1 MGYSGHVPGGRDHF
15 GSAAVAGSMEVPG
28 MVAQRDHVSGRPA
41 AEHSHADKSL
51 SRTAAASRAGYQ
63 GHRPDLSNDVGESYW
78 GAVPGAE
85 GSRRGG
91 RPRLDAWSA

>member
-1 MGYSGHVPGGRDHF
+1 
-15 GSAAVAGSMEVPG
+15 
-28 MVAQRDHVSGRPA
+28 MVAQRDHLSGRPA

-78 GAVPGAE
+78 GAVPGAD

-91 RPRLDAWSA
+91 GRAWTRGAPEGAHHGACRLDAWSA

>member
-1 MGYSGHVPGGRDHF
+1 
-15 GSAAVAGSMEVPG
+15 
-28 MVAQRDHVSGRPA
+28 MVAQRDHLSGRPA